1 MCNAQVAQTVRE
13 RMKREG
19 LPEVSRR
26 SFLKM
31 GSIITA
37 GAALAPQVARADMP
51 ERNMVDLSHAFT
63 TDFPVFPGG
72 PQAERETLVS
82 VEENGYYIQRWNFA
96 EHTGT
101 HMDFPGHFIADGLRT
116 DTYPVE
122 MLMGPA
128 VVVDIS
134 ARAEDDADTMVTIDD
149 LKSWEMANGEIPE
162 GAFVMMYSGWEHL
175 IGTQAFLGDD
185 SGLHF
190 PGFSG
195 EASQWL
201 VDERSIHGIGVDT
214 LSIDHGPS
222 ATFDTHFIILGAGLV
237 GIENVANLSA
247 IMDTNATVICGI
259 PRYEEGSGGP
269 ARILALTGM

>member
-1 MCNAQVAQTVRE
+1 MCNAHVARTVRE
-13 RMKREG
+13 RIKKEG
-19 LPEVSRR
+19 SPSVSRR
-26 SFLKM
+26 NFLRI
-31 GSIITA
+31 GSILTA
-37 GAALAPQVARADMP
+37 GAALAPQVVRAAMP
-51 ERNMVDLSHAFT
+51 ERSLVDLTHAFT

-82 VEENGYYIQRWNFA
+82 VEENGYYIQRWHFA

-128 VVVDIS
+128 AVIDIS
-134 ARAEDDADTMVTIDD
+134 ARAADDADTMVTVDD
-149 LKSWEMANGEIPE
+149 LKSWEMENGDIPE
-162 GAFVMMYSGWEHL
+162 GAFVMMYSGWEHH
-175 IGTQAFLGDD
+175 IGTPAFLGDD

-222 ATFDTHFIILGAGLV
+222 ASFDTHFIILGAGLL

-247 IMDTNATVICGI
+247 IMDTQATVICGI

-269 ARILALTGM
+269 ARILAIAGM

>member
-1 MCNAQVAQTVRE
+1 MCNAHVAHTVRE
-13 RMKREG
+13 RIKEEG
-19 LPEVSRR
+19 LPCVSRR
-26 SFLKM
+26 GFLKI
-31 GSIITA
+31 GGILTA

-51 ERNMVDLSHAFT
+51 ERSMVDLTHAFT

-128 VVVDIS
+128 VVIDIS
-134 ARAEDDADTMVTIDD
+134 ARAEDDADTMVTVDD
-149 LKSWEMANGEIPE
+149 LKSWEMENGEVPE
-162 GAFVMMYSGWEHL
+162 GAFVMMYSGWEQH
-175 IGTQAFLGDD
+175 IGTPAFLGDD

-201 VDERSIHGIGVDT
+201 VDERLIHGIGVDT

-222 ATFDTHFIILGAGLV
+222 ATFDTHYIILGAGLL

-247 IMDTNATVICGI
+247 IMDTQATVICGI

-269 ARILALTGM
+269 ARILAIAGM

>member
-1 MCNAQVAQTVRE
+1 MCNHHVAETVRE
-13 RMKREG
+13 RIKKEG
-19 LPEVSRR
+19 LPSVSRR
-26 SFLKM
+26 NFLKM
-31 GSIITA
+31 GSVLTA
-37 GAALAPQVARADMP
+37 GAALAPRVVRADMHTKG
-51 ERNMVDLSHAFT
+51 VIDLTHAFT

-82 VEENGYYIQRWNFA
+82 VENDGYYIQRWVFA

-122 MLMGPA
+122 LLLGPA
-128 VVVDIS
+128 VVIDIS
-134 ARAEDDADTMVTIDD
+134 ARAEDDADTMVTVDD
-149 LKSWEMANGEIPE
+149 LKGWEMENGDIPV
-162 GAFVMMYSGWEHL
+162 GAFVMMYSGWEEL
-175 IGTQAFLGDD
+175 IGSPAFLGDD

-190 PGFSG
+190 PGFSA
-195 EASQWL
+195 EASEWL
-201 VDERSIHGIGVDT
+201 VGERSIHGIGVDT

-222 ATFDTHFIILGAGLV
+222 MTFDTHYIILGAGLL
-237 GIENVANLSA
+237 GIENVANLTS
-247 IMDTNATVICGI
+247 IMGAEATVVCGI

>member
-1 MCNAQVAQTVRE
+1 MCNAHVAQTVSE
-13 RMKREG
+13 RIKKEG
-19 LPEVSRR
+19 LPSVSRR

-31 GSIITA
+31 GSILTA

-51 ERNMVDLSHAFT
+51 ERSLVDLTHAFT

-72 PQAERETLVS
+72 PQAERETLVT
-82 VEENGYYIQRWNFA
+82 VEDNGYYIQRWSFA

-101 HMDFPGHFIADGLRT
+101 HMVFPGHFIADGLRT

-128 VVVDIS
+128 VIIDIS
-134 ARAEDDADTMVTIDD
+134 ARAADDADTMVTVDD
-149 LKSWEMANGEIPE
+149 LKSWEMENGEIPE

-222 ATFDTHFIILGAGLV
+222 ATFDTHYIILGAGLL

-247 IMDTNATVICGI
+247 IMDTKATVICGI

-269 ARILALTGM
+269 ARILALAGI

>member
-1 MCNAQVAQTVRE
+1 MCNAHVAQTVSE
-13 RMKREG
+13 RIKTEG
-19 LPEVSRR
+19 LPSVSRR

-31 GSIITA
+31 GSILTA
-37 GAALAPQVARADMP
+37 GAALAPQAVRADMP
-51 ERNMVDLSHAFT
+51 ERSLVDLTHAFT

-72 PQAERETLVS
+72 PQAQRETLVS

-128 VVVDIS
+128 VVIDIS
-134 ARAEDDADTMVTIDD
+134 ARAEDDADTMVTVDD
-149 LKSWEMANGEIPE
+149 LKSWEMENGEIPE

-222 ATFDTHFIILGAGLV
+222 ATFDTHYIILGAGLL

-247 IMDTNATVICGI
+247 IMDTSATVICGI

-269 ARILALTGM
+269 ARILALTGI

>member
-1 MCNAQVAQTVRE
+1 MCNAHVARAVRE
-13 RMKREG
+13 RINREG
-19 LPEVSRR
+19 LPSASRR
-26 SFLKM
+26 SFLKV
-31 GSIITA
+31 GSILAA
-37 GAALAPQVARADMP
+37 GAALAPHTARADMP
-51 ERNMVDLSHAFT
+51 EPSLVDLTHAFT

-72 PQAERETLVS
+72 PQAARETLVT
-82 VEENGYYIQRWNFA
+82 VEEDGYYIQRWNFA

-128 VVVDIS
+128 VVIDIA
-134 ARAEDDADTMVTIDD
+134 ARAEDDADTMVRVDD
-149 LKSWEMANGEIPE
+149 LQSWEMANGEIPE
-162 GAFVMMYSGWEHL
+162 GAFVMMYSGWEHH
-175 IGTQAFLGDD
+175 IGTQAYLGDD

-190 PGFSG
+190 PGFSA

-222 ATFDTHFIILGAGLV
+222 ATFDTHFIILGAGLL

-247 IMDTNATVICGI
+247 IMDAQATVICGI

-269 ARILALTGM
+269 ARILAMTGI